1 LTSCIDRHIA
11 LIGFMGSGKST
22 VGPILAD
29 LLGVRFVDTD
39 QCIEN
44 LTQKDIPRIF
54 SEQGEEK
61 FRQYESEVLKSL
73 LRQSPKVIATG
84 GGLVMRKINWDLL
97 QQHTLTVYL
106 KVPIDVLLTRI
117 SCSHDR
123 PLAENDPGYVKTRSL
138 FEQRVARYEQASLI
152 TDGSL
157 PPYHIA
163 MEIARK
169 VRKG

>member
-1 LTSCIDRHIA
+1 
-11 LIGFMGSGKST
+11 MGSGKST

-29 LLGVRFVDTD
+29 LLGVGFVDTD

-54 SEQGEEK
+54 FEHGEEK
-61 FRQYESEVLKSL
+61 FRQYESEVLKSIL
-73 LRQSPKVIATG
+73 QQSPKVIATG
-84 GGLVMRKINWDLL
+84 GGLVMREVNWDLL
-97 QQHTLTVYL
+97 HQHALTVYL

-138 FEQRVARYEQASLI
+138 FKQREVRYEQASF
-152 TDGSL
+152 TVDGSF
-157 PPYHIA
+157 PPYHVAMDIA
-163 MEIARK
+163 QK